1 VKKSTLLTTI
11 SLSLLGFALQ
21 GCSSEEEIPALPT
34 PATTVAEP
42 VAKTVA
48 AAEPELKPI
57 APAATEPA
65 SISPPTV
72 PGSLGTTGNYVIQVG
87 IQPSEK
93 GANKIAGKLSESGI
107 TSYLARVEN
116 PGELEGTYY
125 RVRIG
130 YFETKAAAEQ
140 YAKNVLE
147 PQGFAWW
154 IDSRRNDEVG
164 NPSSGTSDNSGSYN
178 SGSNTTTYSYPAPSP
193 APAPEPAPVQTA
205 PAADEGWN
213 TPAAQP
219 AAPMPA
225 APPQSA
231 PAVVDNGWE

>member
-1 VKKSTLLTTI
+1 MKRSALLTTI

-34 PATTVAEP
+34 PATPATEP
-42 VAKTVA
+42 AAKTVA

-57 APAATEPA
+57 APAAEEPA
-65 SISPPTV
+65 SISPPAV
-72 PGSLGTTGNYVIQVG
+72 PGSLGTTGSYVIQVG

-164 NPSSGTSDNSGSYN
+164 NPSSGTSG
-178 SGSNTTTYSYPAPSP
+178 NTTTYSYPAPSP
-193 APAPEPAPVQTA
+193 APAPEPAPAPVQSA
-205 PAADEGWN
+205 PADDEGWN

-219 AAPMPA
+219 AAPMPS